1 MTVEIYAALVLGAVL
16 GCSIGS
22 LLGAFFGI
30 GIGALRQAR
39 VSKEQTQD
47 FLKEMMGDSPNG
59 EVYLTVAMGKTDQNF
74 GLGDDDDDDGD
85 EDPGVAPRF
94 DFTSMFD
101 FSPN

>member
-1 MTVEIYAALVLGAVL
+1 
-16 GCSIGS
+16 
-22 LLGAFFGI
+22 
-30 GIGALRQAR
+30 
-39 VSKEQTQD
+39 
-47 FLKEMMGDSPNG
+47 MGDSPNG

-85 EDPGVAPRF
+85 EDPGGAPRF